1 MCICIYVR
9 IYIHIDIIL
18 WICIYILDI
27 LVDKT
32 VPLKPIR
39 DRSPPQAR
47 PVARET
53 SARAGAVGNC
63 VLQGGNIKPMLNLEV
78 IRTKGQK
85 EY

>member
-1 MCICIYVR
+1 MYVYIYRHNIVDMY
-9 IYIHIDIIL
+9 IY
-18 WICIYILDI
+18 IYILDI

>member
-1 MCICIYVR
+1 MYV
-9 IYIHIDIIL
+9 Y
-18 WICIYILDI
+18 IYILDI

-53 SARAGAVGNC
+53 SARAGASC
-63 VLQGGNIKPMLNLEV
+63 
-78 IRTKGQK
+78 KGAI
-85 EY
+85 